1 MHQKRLSAPKI
12 LPIPRK
18 EHKFTVKTMPGPHP
32 KERAIPLLIIVRD
45 ILKYCSTY
53 REAKSIIARK
63 EIYVD
68 GRPIRHHQFPV
79 GVMDVITVPRLKHAF
94 RVLPTLGEKLTLHP
108 IAEDEA
114 QFKIV
119 RINGKRLV
127 KGGKLQLN
135 SHDGRSFLFDLSDV
149 RRDKKLKKYSVGD
162 SLKISLPDQE
172 ILEHLPL
179 KEGMFGLI
187 VFGKNMGKVGKIEK
201 ITPGTA
207 FQKPLVTL
215 SYDGHE
221 VTTLLE
227 YMIIIGKDEPEITLP
242 EEILKWPEIEASRT

>member
-1 MHQKRLSAPKI
+1 
-12 LPIPRK
+12 
-18 EHKFTVKTMPGPHP
+18 
-32 KERAIPLLIIVRD
+32 
-45 ILKYCSTY
+45 
-53 REAKSIIARK
+53 
-63 EIYVD
+63 
-68 GRPIRHHQFPV
+68 
-79 GVMDVITVPRLKHAF
+79 MDVITVPRLKQAF
-94 RVLPTLGEKLTLHP
+94 RVLPTIGEKLTLHP
-108 IAEDEA
+108 ITEDEA

-149 RRDKKLKKYSVGD
+149 RRDKKLKKYNVGD

-179 KEGMFGLI
+179 KEGMYGLI